1 MGHAPVGVWP
11 LPQWFS
17 FRCDTLIG
25 HSKTSYISDRR
36 VNRFGYKLSLIDLV
50 ANGLWSI
57 FGYICYHSAS
67 LLARARPNSRSH
79 GQAYSFCCPLSL
91 LKYSLVFFINPL
103 EMKCARH
110 MTFCAFASKGVCV
123 RARARACVR
132 TCTRVVE
139 VMLGPGGG
147 VVFSHEYS
155 WGPPP

>member
-1 MGHAPVGVWP
+1 M
-11 LPQWFS
+11 S
-17 FRCDTLIG
+17 TCRKLI
-25 HSKTSYISDRR
+25 SRQKASDRR

-50 ANGLWSI
+50 ANGLKSI

-67 LLARARPNSRSH
+67 LLARARPNSRNH
-79 GQAYSFCCPLSL
+79 GQAYSLCCHLSL
-91 LKYSLVFFINPL
+91 LICIIVFFINPL

-110 MTFCAFASKGVCV
+110 MTFCAFASEGVCAH
-123 RARARACVR
+123 ARVCACVR

-155 WGPPP
+155 WGPPPLTHLPTHPPFFA